1 MYIMKV
7 ECITTV
13 LSHPSKYLVKA
24 GWGHAEGYLTE
35 GKEYDVLAVR
45 RDWLKGEICYLL
57 CDDNYDGVKYV
68 WPTHIPAGYFVIK
81 DNSIPASWT
90 NKDGS
95 MGPDFLLDAG
105 FYESL
110 TDSEPKAVRQFQ
122 AYLMQNTTQ
131 DIGLFK

>member
-1 MYIMKV
+1 MKV

-13 LSHPSKYLVKA
+13 LSHPSRYLVKA
-24 GWGHAEGYLTE
+24 GWGHAEEYLTE

-57 CDDNYDGVKYV
+57 CDDNYDGVKHV

-95 MGPDFLLDAG
+95 MGPEFLLDAG

-131 DIGLFK
+131 DIGLFQ